1 LDIKFKQNNY
11 PMKFFRYLTSRD
23 FRKQV
28 IIAFSTF
35 MLLLIGL
42 YVGLRYY
49 TRHGEGVLV
58 PNLKGLSVEN
68 AVQLLESEGFQ
79 YQIDSVFILDKKPGL
94 VLEQDP
100 DPNTNV
106 KINRMIYLTIVS
118 SQTPNVS
125 FPDIENKTFVEAQAM
140 LSNYGLKV
148 GDTTYQSDIARDAV
162 LGFSYLGRTISSG
175 QKIPKGSKIDLIL
188 GDGFGASEVELPN
201 LVGLTLDEAL
211 FSIKG
216 ASLTLGNISYQGSI
230 KDTSKAVIILQTP
243 AIITDSVVKVNI
255 GTTINLTL
263 SNQ

>member
-1 LDIKFKQNNY
+1 
-11 PMKFFRYLTSRD
+11 MKFFKYLTSRD

-35 MLLLIGL
+35 IILLIGL

-68 AVQLLESEGFQ
+68 AVQLLASEGFQ

-140 LSNYGLKV
+140 LNNYGLKV

-162 LGFSYLGRTISSG
+162 LGFSYSGRAISFG
-175 QKIPKGSKIDLIL
+175 QKLPKGSKIDLIL

-201 LVGLTLDEAL
+201 LVGLTLDEAM

-216 ASLTLGNISYQGSI
+216 ASLTLGNISYQGTI
-230 KDTSKAVIILQTP
+230 KDTAKAVIILQTP
-243 AIITDSVVKVNI
+243 AILPDSVVKVNI